1 MNSECP
7 FSFTLEAGMTRPSAT
22 ASFRGMHPQAE
33 APGNTRRRPRLRRL
47 LVMLLV
53 GWTGAG
59 CSTTAPASKPA
70 NLGPTHIEEFI
81 AAHAARAQAREY
93 PITRLVLEGDLNRD
107 GVGDRAWVY
116 RLDGVEGGEAYQQ
129 FLAVQVP
136 AESGPIQNLAVG
148 GSGDRSVV
156 EARIVDGA
164 IELHTQQYLPTDR
177 SCCPTGHRT
186 LTLRLIHGKLT
197 ALPASP

>member
-1 MNSECP
+1 
-7 FSFTLEAGMTRPSAT
+7 MTRPSSNAPL
-22 ASFRGMHPQAE
+22 RWMHPQEE
-33 APGNTRRRPRLRRL
+33 ASGNRRRRAWYWHL
-47 LVMLLV
+47 LLMLLV
-53 GWTGAG
+53 GWTSAG
-59 CSTTAPASKPA
+59 CSTTGPSPARA
-70 NLGPTHIEEFI
+70 RLGPTQIEEFI
-81 AAHAARAQAREY
+81 AAHATRAQAREY
-93 PITRLVLEGDLNRD
+93 PITRLALQGDLNRD

-116 RLDGVEGGEAYQQ
+116 RLDGVAGGEAYQQ

-136 AESGPIQNLAVG
+136 ADSGPIQNLVVG

-186 LTLRLIHGKLT
+186 LTIRLIHGKLT
-197 ALPASP
+197 ELPANP